1 MSAALRQDHGDIAGF
16 VVHDRETG
24 AIVHHEVFDAGL
36 IPENEL
42 ADRMIR
48 RWEELV
54 RAHPIPRY
62 DVEYG
67 LFPSVAAF
75 YREFPACRP
84 AQNSPS

>member
-1 MSAALRQDHGDIAGF
+1 
-16 VVHDRETG
+16 
-24 AIVHHEVFDAGL
+24 
-36 IPENEL
+36 
-42 ADRMIR
+42 
-48 RWEELV
+48 V